1 MDNYPPISGA
11 VIAVDEAL
19 TESPEQHNSDPYA
32 SWFFKL
38 QPSNGADIEA
48 LLDAAGYAA
57 ACAAEA

>member
-1 MDNYPPISGA
+1 VKY
-11 VIAVDEAL
+11 IAVNEAL
-19 TESPEQHNSDPYA
+19 TDSPELVNSDPYG

-38 QPSNGADIEA
+38 QPSNAADARA

>member
-1 MDNYPPISGA
+1 
-11 VIAVDEAL
+11 VL
-19 TESPEQHNSDPYA
+19 TDSPELVNSDPYA

-38 QPSNGADIEA
+38 QPSNAADIEA